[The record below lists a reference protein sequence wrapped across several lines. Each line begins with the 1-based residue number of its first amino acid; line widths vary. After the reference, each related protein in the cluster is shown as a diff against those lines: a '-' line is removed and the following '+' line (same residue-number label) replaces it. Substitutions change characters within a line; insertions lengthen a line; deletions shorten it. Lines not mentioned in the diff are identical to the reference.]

1 MPTYVIDHLKR
12 AVAPPPPL
20 GDLSATGS
28 SEMED
33 TGKLSNAAGSVAT
46 ARTHTTGKSSGRRMS
61 ASTARTSV
69 HYLSAN
75 SRKCLPFFSRGGV
88 QPHKPPM
95 ALPGHYDP
103 VTKQCVVKNDLQEQ
117 SQKNHHYVDGDGDGA
132 VSRVEFARWFWR
144 KQGRCPKEAEW
155 QAFAAADVNQDGTIT
170 NMEFENYLARTFGP
184 KAKPRDEKEE
194 MSLEDSLDEFT
205 DMYKQIHQ
213 SPRDKYRKPQ
223 TSSQVVGWDGRE
235 QKKFAKPTCSPRQH
249 MPRKTCP
256 ETQFGTV
263 YACVATEA
271 S

>member
-1 MPTYVIDHLKR
+1 
-12 AVAPPPPL
+12 
-20 GDLSATGS
+20 
-28 SEMED
+28 
-33 TGKLSNAAGSVAT
+33 
-46 ARTHTTGKSSGRRMS
+46 
-61 ASTARTSV
+61 
-69 HYLSAN
+69 
-75 SRKCLPFFSRGGV
+75 
-88 QPHKPPM
+88 
-95 ALPGHYDP
+95 
-103 VTKQCVVKNDLQEQ
+103 
-117 SQKNHHYVDGDGDGA
+117 
-132 VSRVEFARWFWR
+132 
-144 KQGRCPKEAEW
+144 
-155 QAFAAADVNQDGTIT
+155 
-170 NMEFENYLARTFGP
+170 MEFENYLARTFGP
-184 KAKPRDEKEE
+184 KAKPRDGKEE